1 MCLRFPVFF
10 RPQTEPTEARKA
22 KSAAK
27 ITLNA
32 VEASPSEFEMKSETA
47 QTASKSRPPQTA
59 PGIIDFACDSRSAV
73 KPAVNDE
80 TPARQNTAGRM
91 KISGRSALDMTSDA
105 ENSSTAHTTTPT
117 QIPAAMLFESDRAL
131 VATAP
136 TGLFFFKIHQ
146 SFRILYSENIR
157 HGTRNNDKTTNLTA
171 GSQFSLSNVTR
182 KNIIFITY
190 IIIVQ
195 KRTVV

>member
-1 MCLRFPVFF
+1 MRRRLPAFL
-10 RPQTEPTEARKA
+10 RPQTDPTEARNA
-22 KSAAK
+22 KSTAK
-27 ITLNA
+27 ITRKA
-32 VEASPSEFEMKSETA
+32 VELSASEREMKSDTA
-47 QTASKSRPPQTA
+47 HTASSRSPPQTA
-59 PGIIDFACDSRSAV
+59 PGITVFECDSRSAV
-73 KPAVNDE
+73 KPAANDD

-91 KISGRSALDMTSDA
+91 NFSGSSALEMTSDA

-117 QIPAAMLFESDRAL
+117 HKPAAMLFETEKAL

-157 HGTRNNDKTTNLTA
+157 RSRRNNDKTTNFTA
-171 GSQFSLSNVTR
+171 SSQILLSSVTR

-190 IIIVQ
+190 FIIVQ
-195 KRTVV
+195 